1 MVIEPVMKAG
11 SVDDKGKRVLIRDSG
26 VENVIWTADDIQ
38 DVDVAVLG
46 LSASDQKRISA
57 FFEAQRQ

>member
-1 MVIEPVMKAG
+1 MVIEPVTK
-11 SVDDKGKRVLIRDSG
+11 VDSLDNKGKHVLIRDSR
-26 VENVIWTADDIQ
+26 VENVIWTGDDIQ

-57 FFEAQRQ
+57 FPEAQRQ